1 MASLAATV
9 GLTDVTGDWIIHP
22 AGEPERVI
30 APPADV
36 FRTRHITTLP
46 EGWVGLLPVRW
57 RGDRYGYDKIV
68 SRADIGTQLDEP
80 CIRRTWNGEEEI
92 VDLPMAPLKDDK
104 PDLDQVTSVTTSRE
118 YLELAEQGM
127 ISAYWDFVSDS
138 ILHEFRMRSD
148 ALKLLR
154 QLKPSSESH
163 VDSFVLGRDAL
174 SHLPK
179 HWFSNRSWEK
189 EALDRLNAGVEMVLK
204 DEYDWG
210 FYLKYRNPWD
220 IALYT
225 VSDPGEDEFVE
236 QEAGYW
242 FDTQVLAWG
251 DANGDGFEDLVVE
264 FCLTW
269 KGSRYFR
276 WGGIHVLTRFD
287 EHDRLHHVADCCFL
301 VAETNPD

>member
-1 MASLAATV
+1 MKMWHGVVVVASLAATV

-127 ISAYWDFVSDS
+127 ISALLGFRVRQHPARVSHA
-138 ILHEFRMRSD
+138 IGCPQVAQATQ
-148 ALKLLR
+148 AL
-154 QLKPSSESH
+154 
-163 VDSFVLGRDAL
+163 F
-174 SHLPK
+174 
-179 HWFSNRSWEK
+179 
-189 EALDRLNAGVEMVLK
+189 
-204 DEYDWG
+204 
-210 FYLKYRNPWD
+210 
-220 IALYT
+220 
-225 VSDPGEDEFVE
+225 
-236 QEAGYW
+236 
-242 FDTQVLAWG
+242 
-251 DANGDGFEDLVVE
+251 
-264 FCLTW
+264 
-269 KGSRYFR
+269 
-276 WGGIHVLTRFD
+276 
-287 EHDRLHHVADCCFL
+287 
-301 VAETNPD
+301 